1 MRAQIGVSADLKFE
15 DKWEVLFHKV
25 TFDVDVNVNVEVTNT
40 INKRSPMVT

>member
-1 MRAQIGVSADLKFE
+1 MRSQIGVSADLKFE